1 MRSSGSFG
9 RYLGMNK
16 EKKEVVKV
24 NQITEGVIWQQI
36 LIFFLPILF
45 GTFFQQLYN
54 TADTI
59 VVGRFVGKE
68 ALAAVGGSA
77 AQIVNLVVGFF
88 VGLASGATVIISQYY
103 GAKDTEHLNRALH
116 TAYAFSIAGSVII
129 TMAGIAVSPWL
140 LRIMNTPEELM
151 ADSVLYLRIYFA
163 GILFVFIYNVGSSI
177 LRAVGDSKRPL
188 YYLIVCCILNI
199 VLDILLV
206 LVFHM
211 GVSGAALATLFS
223 QAVSAVL
230 VTRALMHSEDIYH
243 LNLRGI
249 RFYKAA
255 LISLIWIG
263 LPTGIQS
270 IMYTIS
276 NMFIQASLNSFGTDT
291 IAAWT
296 AFGKI
301 DSFYWMV
308 NNAFGIAVTTF
319 VGQNFGAGKYGRM
332 RKSVRVGIVMALT
345 AALTIT
351 GFFYGAGE
359 FLFRM
364 FTADHS
370 VVAIGMRMLHL
381 IAPAYFL
388 FVFIELLSGALR
400 GTGDVIIPMIMT
412 CCGVCILRV
421 LWIMFVVPTRP
432 ALETVIFSYPI
443 TWIIT
448 AALFIVYYIKKFR
461 KYPRKS

>member
-1 MRSSGSFG
+1 MKQE
-9 RYLGMNK
+9 NA
-16 EKKEVVKV
+16 
-24 NQITEGVIWQQI
+24 ITEGVIWKQ
-36 LIFFLPILF
+36 LLLFFFPIVL

>member
-1 MRSSGSFG
+1 MKQE
-9 RYLGMNK
+9 NA
-16 EKKEVVKV
+16 
-24 NQITEGVIWQQI
+24 ITEGVIWKQ
-36 LIFFLPILF
+36 LLLFFFPIVL

-88 VGLASGATVIISQYY
+88 VGLASGATVTISQYY

-461 KYPRKS
+461 KYPQKA

>member
-1 MRSSGSFG
+1 MKQK
-9 RYLGMNK
+9 NA
-16 EKKEVVKV
+16 
-24 NQITEGVIWQQI
+24 ITEGVIWKQ
-36 LIFFLPILF
+36 LLLFFFPIVL

-54 TADTI
+54 TADTV

-116 TAYAFSIAGSVII
+116 TAYAFSIAGSVLI
-129 TMAGIAVSPWL
+129 TGVGIVVSPWL
-140 LRIMNTPEELM
+140 LRIMNTPKSLM

-188 YYLIVCCILNI
+188 YYLIVCCVLNI
-199 VLDILLV
+199 VLDVLLV

-211 GVSGAALATLFS
+211 GVSGVALATLFS
-223 QAVSAVL
+223 QAVSAIL
-230 VTRALMHSEDIYH
+230 VTYALMSSADIYH
-243 LNLRGI
+243 LELKEI

-301 DSFYWMV
+301 DAFYWMV

-319 VGQNFGAGKYGRM
+319 VGQNFGAGRYERM
-332 RKSVRVGIVMALT
+332 RKSVRIGIIMALT
-345 AALTIT
+345 AALAIT

-359 FLFRM
+359 FLFRL
-364 FTADHS
+364 FTSDHF
-370 VVAIGMRMLHL
+370 VVSIGMRMLHL

-412 CCGVCILRV
+412 CCGVCLLRV
-421 LWIMFVVPTRP
+421 LWIMFIVPTRP
-432 ALETVIFSYPI
+432 VLETVIFSYPV
-443 TWIIT
+443 TWMIT
-448 AALFIVYYIKKFR
+448 AVLFIAYYIKKFR
-461 KYPRKS
+461 KYPTKA

>member
-1 MRSSGSFG
+1 MKSENS
-9 RYLGMNK
+9 
-16 EKKEVVKV
+16 
-24 NQITEGVIWQQI
+24 ITEGVIWKQ
-36 LIFFLPILF
+36 LLFFFFPIVL

-68 ALAAVGGSA
+68 ALAAVGGSS

-116 TAYAFSIAGSVII
+116 TAYAFSIVGSVII
-129 TMAGIAVSPWL
+129 TAAGIIVSPWL
-140 LRIMNTPEELM
+140 LRIMNTPESLM
-151 ADSVLYLRIYFA
+151 ADSVLYLRIYFS

-188 YYLIVCCILNI
+188 YYLIVCCVLNI
-199 VLDILLV
+199 ALDILLV
-206 LVFHM
+206 LVFHL
-211 GVSGAALATLFS
+211 GVSGVALATLFS
-223 QAVSAVL
+223 QAVSAIL
-230 VTRALMHSEDIYH
+230 VTRALMHSGDIYC
-243 LNLRGI
+243 LKLSGI
-249 RFYKAA
+249 RFYKAS
-255 LISLIWIG
+255 LLSLIWIG

-276 NMFIQASLNSFGTDT
+276 NMFIQTSLNGFGTDT

-301 DSFYWMV
+301 DAFYWMV

-332 RKSVRVGIVMALT
+332 RKSVRIGIVMALT
-345 AALTIT
+345 AALAIT
-351 GFFYGAGE
+351 GFFYTAGE
-359 FLFRM
+359 FLFHM
-364 FTADHS
+364 FTSDQS
-370 VVAIGMRMLHL
+370 VVTIGMQMLHL

-400 GTGDVIIPMIMT
+400 GTGDVLIPMIMT
-412 CCGVCILRV
+412 CCGVCVLRI
-421 LWIMFVVPTRP
+421 LWITFIVPLRP
-432 ALETVIFSYPI
+432 VLETVIFSYPI
-443 TWIIT
+443 TWTIT
-448 AALFIVYYIKKFR
+448 AVLFIVYYLKKFR
-461 KYPRKS
+461 KYSSTSKT